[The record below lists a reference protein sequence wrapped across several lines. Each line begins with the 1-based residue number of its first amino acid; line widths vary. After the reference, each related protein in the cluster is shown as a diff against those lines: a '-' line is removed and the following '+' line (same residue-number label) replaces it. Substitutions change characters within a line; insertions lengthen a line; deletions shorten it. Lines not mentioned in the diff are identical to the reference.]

1 MRVYYSIINDGMC
14 VNIISTEHIIMF
26 FIPFYWLLF
35 LNFHNIAAYGIIK
48 RYDHIS
54 ILYS

>member
-1 MRVYYSIINDGMC
+1 MRVYSIINDGMC